1 MSDTAFPDVRWGS
14 ENSILRRPATAF
26 AATKLGSWTIRR
38 LAPVDRRLL
47 ERSKGR
53 FTALGPIG
61 APTVLLNTIGRKS
74 GQRRTSPLLY
84 VRDADRLVVVGSN
97 FGQEHHPA
105 WTSNLLAQPEAS
117 VTMAGHDIPV
127 LATQV
132 TGDEKDRLYRNFIEL
147 AGAYAVYQG
156 RTDRD
161 LRMFVLTR
169 R

>member
-1 MSDTAFPDVRWGS
+1 MSESSFPDVRWGS
-14 ENSILRRPATAF
+14 ENSVLRRPGIAF
-26 AATKLGSWTIRR
+26 ASTRLGSWTIRR
-38 LAPVDRRLL
+38 LAGVDRRLL

-53 FTALGPIG
+53 FTVLGPIG
-61 APTVLLNTIGRKS
+61 APTVLLNTVGRKS

-84 VRDADRLVVVGSN
+84 LRDGDRLVVVGSN
-97 FGQEHHPA
+97 FGQDHHPA

-117 VTMAGHDIPV
+117 VTMAGRDIPV

-132 TGDEKDRLYRNFIEL
+132 TGEEKERLYKQFVEL

-156 RTDRD
+156 RTDREI
-161 LRMFVLTR
+161 RMFALAR